1 MKKIC
6 FAVNNNL
13 AFDQRMLKIGKSL
26 DKAGYHIYMIGRQ
39 SKYFNKNQSYP
50 FQVEH
55 INTIFKKGKLLYIEF
70 NLRLLLRLLFTRFDS
85 ICAVDLDTSVPC
97 FIAGSLKRKPIVMDA
112 HELFSELYEV
122 VSRPFI
128 HKAWHSLESWIIP
141 KYKNGYTVN
150 TFIRDE
156 FKKRYNA
163 DYHIVR
169 NLPEQSILE
178 YNTNQKEDFILC
190 QGAVNFGRGWDIL
203 VQAIKQMNIK
213 CVVAGDGNYFNK
225 LIELIDYHNA
235 KDNFKLTGMLEPEE
249 LKTLTRKAKIGVTL
263 FENTGLNQF
272 QSLSNRFFDYMM
284 AGTPQVCVGYPCY
297 LEILNK
303 FPFAEP
309 IKELTVHELVTA
321 LNKVM
326 NDDVKYQDLQE
337 ACKIASEVLNWE
349 NESQILIE
357 FWNQI
362 LPQKLG

>member
-1 MKKIC
+1 MI
-6 FAVNNNL
+6 
-13 AFDQRMLKIGKSL
+13 KIGNSL
-26 DKAGYHIYMIGRQ
+26 KNSDFEVIMIGRQ
-39 SKYFNKNQSYP
+39 NNHFNKNYP
-50 FQVEH
+50 FAFK
-55 INTIFKKGKLLYIEF
+55 TIHLPMLTKRGKLFYAEF
-70 NLRLLLRLLFTRFDS
+70 NIRLFFKLLFTPTDA
-85 ICAVDLDTSVPC
+85 ICAVDLDTAIPSYLVAK
-97 FIAGSLKRKPIVMDA
+97 IRGKKLAMDA
-112 HELFSELYEV
+112 HELFTELHEV
-122 VSRPFI
+122 VSRPRI
-128 HKAWHSLESWIIP
+128 HWIWLKIEKLILP
-141 KYKNGYTVN
+141 KFTHGYTVN
-150 TFIRDE
+150 DYLRHTF
-156 FKKRYNA
+156 KTKYNI
-163 DYHIVR
+163 DFHIVR
-169 NLPEQSILE
+169 NLPLRQNINHE
-178 YNTNQKEDFILC
+178 QKEDFVLC